1 MARDRMGRVEGKVA
15 IVTGGGTGIG
25 RATAHRLAEEG
36 AIVTITDV
44 NVEAGQAVADELGG
58 KAMFIQQ
65 DVREEADW
73 QRLMDQVADKQGRL
87 DILHNNAGILATQQ
101 MQFLADTDVEQW
113 RAIQAVNVEGVFL
126 GCKYGVAAMS
136 VGGRERGGAGGGA
149 IVNMSSVAGL
159 IGTPGAIAY
168 GASKGAVRQLT
179 KSVAIDCAKKG
190 LGIRCNSIHP
200 GIIQTNMGE
209 EVMHLGGGDPER
221 AWKAFIKSVPMDEP
235 GRPEDIANCVLF
247 LASDEARH
255 VTGAEL
261 VVDGGITAI

>member
-1 MARDRMGRVEGKVA
+1 MVGRVEGKVA

-25 RATAHRLAEEG
+25 RATARRLAEEG
-36 AIVTITDV
+36 AIVTVTDV

-65 DVREEADW
+65 DVRAEADW
-73 QRLMDQVADKQGRL
+73 QRLMDQVADKHGRL

-101 MQFLADTDVEQW
+101 MQYLADTDLDQW

-136 VGGRERGGAGGGA
+136 VGGRAKGGDGGGA

-179 KSVAIDCAKKG
+179 KSVAIDCARKG

-235 GRPEDIANCVLF
+235 GRPEDVANCVLF